1 MFQPFSVLP
10 KILNL
15 TSMQISYNNL
25 FKDLCRK
32 FYNLRFLR
40 YHNLIYRSL
49 SIACCDLCGLF
60 HNFTWNENIPYNRIF
75 SHDIKMNILPPSMNW
90 TSGQYNKFMK
100 IAFITLLLC
109 FPQISARP
117 WIASDIENEI
127 GLISQSPSQ
136 LVTTIDSF
144 SVRFSKAL
152 KTASPTLTPLL
163 SIASLGYVGYVASV
177 MLFPSALK
185 EYGIPLLEDF
195 KFESRST
202 RTSET
207 GFIDSL
213 ATGFLKDMIV
223 RTEAADI
230 LKNTSMNAVKDGMGK
245 LKKTT
250 RLLNLGLGSLQGISK
265 TLSTILTPECLS
277 RYMCQV
283 GQFTGVRMPALGAA
297 LRSLK

>member
-1 MFQPFSVLP
+1 MRR
-10 KILNL
+10 
-15 TSMQISYNNL
+15 TSYQYS
-25 FKDLCRK
+25 K
-32 FYNLRFLR
+32 FVKV
-40 YHNLIYRSL
+40 IY
-49 SIACCDLCGLF
+49 IA
-60 HNFTWNENIPYNRIF
+60 
-75 SHDIKMNILPPSMNW
+75 
-90 TSGQYNKFMK
+90 
-100 IAFITLLLC
+100 LLLC
-109 FPQISARP
+109 LPQASARP
-117 WIASDIENEI
+117 WNVNDIKNEI
-127 GLISQSPSQ
+127 DLISQSPSQ

-144 SVRFSKAL
+144 SVRFSRAL

-163 SIASLGYVGYVASV
+163 SIVSLGYVGYVASV

-185 EYGIPLLEDF
+185 EYGIPLLDDF
-195 KFESRST
+195 TFESRST

-213 ATGFLKDMIV
+213 ATGMLKDMIV

-250 RLLNLGLGSLQGISK
+250 RLLNIGLGSLQGVA
-265 TLSTILTPECLS
+265 TQLSTILTPECLS

-297 LRSLK
+297 LRSLNTFDLDDLSQALIEGTTIGDCKAVYFSCPL